1 MLSCY
6 IHKSSNDF
14 IKHTIYSN
22 VIYLAELKFV
32 QQLAFKLS

>member
-1 MLSCY
+1 
-6 IHKSSNDF
+6 
-14 IKHTIYSN
+14 